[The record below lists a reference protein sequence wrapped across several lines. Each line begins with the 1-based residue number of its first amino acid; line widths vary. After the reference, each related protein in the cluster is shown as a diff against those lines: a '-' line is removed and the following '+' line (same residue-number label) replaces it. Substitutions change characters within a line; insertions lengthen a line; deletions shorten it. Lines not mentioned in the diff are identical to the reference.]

1 MNELALHDLLIAN
14 PYLIEEGLTFV
25 KREVDIKGTKCD
37 LLFLDKNGTYLY
49 CEVKIKANEH
59 GVGQL
64 VKYDGLANNAEARF
78 MLVGLSFKEG
88 IKEGLHKKG
97 YEYKLIEE
105 TDIQTFDLDAKTKV
119 KVDPKIHVPLTKLES
134 MEQQHQFI
142 LNENVKLKARMS
154 KLKKSLEENVAAMFG
169 YIKDQR
175 NNTKGNS
182 SRNVADLIDSIIK
195 FKEVGII

>member
-1 MNELALHDLLIAN
+1 MKEVALHDVLIAN

-25 KREVDIKGTKCD
+25 KREVDIKGKKCD

-49 CEVKIKANEH
+49 CEVKIAVNEH

-78 MLVGLSFKEG
+78 MIIGLSFKKG
-88 IKEGLHKKG
+88 IKEGLLKKG
-97 YEYKLIEE
+97 YEYKLIDE
-105 TDIQTFDLDAKTKV
+105 TDIPTFDLDGKTKV
-119 KVDPKIHVPLTKLES
+119 KVDPKIHVPLSKLES

-142 LNENVKLKARMS
+142 LNENVELKARMS
-154 KLKKSLEENVAAMFG
+154 ELEKSLEENVAAMFS
-169 YIKDQR
+169 YLKDQR

-182 SRNVADLIDSIIK
+182 SGNVADLIDSIVK